1 MLEKDGLYIGH
12 IQGCIYK
19 AALEEGA
26 STTQAVIAEGPL
38 PGAQDP
44 AQACCLQEGSLV
56 RQRYIVTEG
65 QKEVVCQPPAAVREG
80 PLKYPLED

>member
-1 MLEKDGLYIGH
+1 MHWDLMLKKDGVYIGH
-12 IQGCIYK
+12 LQEHIYK

-26 STTQAVIAEGPL
+26 STPQAVIAIGPL

-56 RQRYIVTEG
+56 RQRYIVAEG
-65 QKEVVCQPPAAVREG
+65 QKEVVS
-80 PLKYPLED
+80 